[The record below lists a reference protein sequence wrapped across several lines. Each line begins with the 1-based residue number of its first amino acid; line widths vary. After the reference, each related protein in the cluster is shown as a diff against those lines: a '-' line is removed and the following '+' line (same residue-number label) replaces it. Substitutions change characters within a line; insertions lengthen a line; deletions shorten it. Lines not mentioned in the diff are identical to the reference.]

1 MDISQSGTES
11 PDLTAAKKKKKQND
25 ETQLVSVQKHEAA
38 GSESGH
44 RDEQGPKFWVFFCI
58 CRICN

>member
-11 PDLTAAKKKKKQND
+11 PDLTASKKKKPQND
-25 ETQLVSVQKHEAA
+25 KTQLVSVQKHEAA

-44 RDEQGPKFWVFFCI
+44 REQGQEFGGFFLYLLYL
-58 CRICN
+58 